1 MVTSL
6 FRQVL
11 RPEKLVVELD
21 DALRALL
28 LAWAAEFY
36 WEDPTIRC
44 LLQAHDNSAE
54 GTDPADPPGATWTW
68 VLEAHFRGRPQGV
81 RVSILEGP
89 RPHTY
94 YLAAGSVPGLEGA
107 AQADR
112 EADVPFELQEALNEL
127 LRRYLQALKREA
139 STGQK
144 LAEVP
149 ASEQTVRLLGPGV
162 PVQAFLP
169 GSKVRS
175 FLHWLINKQPDGS

>member
-1 MVTSL
+1 MSCTKGAAAIVTSL

-21 DALRALL
+21 DAVRALL

-44 LLQAHDNSAE
+44 VPQ
-54 GTDPADPPGATWTW
+54 TDPPGATWTW

-89 RPHTY
+89 QPHTY
-94 YLAAGSVPGLEGA
+94 YLVAGSVPGLEGTA
-107 AQADR
+107 RADL

-127 LRRYLQALKREA
+127 LRRYLQTLKREA
-139 STGQK
+139 STGRQV
-144 LAEVP
+144 AEVP
-149 ASEQTVRLLGPGV
+149 ADEQTVRLLGP
-162 PVQAFLP
+162 ALP
-169 GSKVRS
+169 AQTFFSGSKLHS
-175 FLHWLINKQPDGS
+175 FLDWLINKQPDGS